1 MAKFHVIKLAA
12 FPLALTASVLV
23 AMACSGGEEKAA
35 DSNPGSDAAPGLSVT
50 LYASPT

>member
-12 FPLALTASVLV
+12 FPLALGALALLVL
-23 AMACSGGEEKAA
+23 ACSGGEKEAA
-35 DSNPGSDAAPGLSVT
+35 TSEPGVDVPAGLSVT